1 MSQISVV
8 NADKLY
14 SMHRFLSVS
23 GRENF
28 TSDDTKEIAKVIIQS
43 LMPEADDETDELLL
57 ALIYDLMSYASAD
70 GYQEGLSVGL
80 CIAKRLKRGE

>member
-8 NADKLY
+8 NPEKLY
-14 SMHRFLSVS
+14 SIHRFLSIS

-28 TSDDTKEIAKVIIQS
+28 TSEDTKEIAKVIIQS

-57 ALIYDLMSYASAD
+57 ALIYDLMSYASSD
-70 GYQEGLSVGL
+70 GYHEGLSVGL
-80 CIAKRLKRGE
+80 CVAKHLKGGK